1 MIKERKALETF
12 KRQKEATLEFLLA
25 GSVACLLLVYLTY
38 SIFRPDKF

>member
-1 MIKERKALETF
+1 M
-12 KRQKEATLEFLLA
+12 EFLLA